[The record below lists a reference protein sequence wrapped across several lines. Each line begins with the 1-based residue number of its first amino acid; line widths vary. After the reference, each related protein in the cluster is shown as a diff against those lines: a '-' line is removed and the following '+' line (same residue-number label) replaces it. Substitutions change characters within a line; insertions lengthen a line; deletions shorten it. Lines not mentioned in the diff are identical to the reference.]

1 MTFDYVK
8 FFTHKIYLFN
18 GLLFT
23 HMLVKVPIFTTFYT
37 VASPIQLY
45 RGKYKKRR
53 AYLGYA
59 RLVNLCICV
68 FVYMYICMYMYM

>member
-23 HMLVKVPIFTTFYT
+23 HTFVKITIFTTFYT
-37 VASPIQLY
+37 VVKPIQLY
-45 RGKYKKRR
+45 RGKYKKTCLSR
-53 AYLGYA
+53 
-59 RLVNLCICV
+59 ISTSCV
-68 FVYMYICMYMYM
+68 YVYMYMYIYIYMYM

>member
-37 VASPIQLY
+37 VVSPIQLY

-53 AYLGYA
+53 AYL
-59 RLVNLCICV
+59 R
-68 FVYMYICMYMYM
+68 

>member
-8 FFTHKIYLFN
+8 FFTHKIHLFN

-37 VASPIQLY
+37 VVKPICLY
-45 RGKYKKRR
+45 RGNYKKRR
-53 AYLGYA
+53 AYLE
-59 RLVNLCICV
+59 
-68 FVYMYICMYMYM
+68 

>member
-1 MTFDYVK
+1 MTFDYVN

-23 HMLVKVPIFTTFYT
+23 HTSMKVPIFTTFYI
-37 VASPIQLY
+37 VVSPIQLY

-53 AYLGYA
+53 AYLG
-59 RLVNLCICV
+59 
-68 FVYMYICMYMYM
+68 

>member
-23 HMLVKVPIFTTFYT
+23 HTLVKAPIFTTFYI
-37 VASPIQLY
+37 VISPIQLY

-53 AYLGYA
+53 AHLG
-59 RLVNLCICV
+59 
-68 FVYMYICMYMYM
+68 

>member
-8 FFTHKIYLFN
+8 FFTHKMHLFN

-23 HMLVKVPIFTTFYT
+23 HTFVKVPIFTTFYT
-37 VASPIQLY
+37 VASLIRQY

-53 AYLGYA
+53 AYLG
-59 RLVNLCICV
+59 
-68 FVYMYICMYMYM
+68 